1 MGIIPAD
8 AGSTGINSACQ
19 IDGWDH
25 PRGCGEHVSTN
36 MPTLISAGSSPRM
49 RGAPDSLCQPIPGI
63 GIIPADAGSTDEAQE
78 LRADYADHPR
88 GCGEHL
94 FQYSVAARRVG
105 SSPRMR
111 GAPHDHASGVVQNR
125 IIPADAG
132 STRDKWLMVS
142 ASRDHPRGCGEH
154 CRDWMGLKML
164 QRIIPADAGST
175 SRRVRQSFDI
185 RDHPRGCGEHLL
197 TWLVSLRRS
206 GSSPRMR
213 GAPSDDR
220 RRLCEGRIIPA
231 DAGSTTWQ
239 SAPRS
244 HPGDHPRGCGEHTR
258 KSTMMC
264 LK

>member
-175 SRRVRQSFDI
+175 CSPGWCPCAG
-185 RDHPRGCGEHLL
+185 RDHPRGCGEHH
-197 TWLVSLRRS
+197 RMIDAGYAKD

-213 GAPSDDR
+213 GALLGNQR
-220 RRLCEGRIIPA
+220 RVRILGIIPA
-231 DAGSTTWQ
+231 DAGSTHGSQ
-239 SAPRS
+239 P
-244 HPGDHPRGCGEHTR
+244 
-258 KSTMMC
+258 
-264 LK
+264 